1 MKLVRGAWKF
11 LVGVKDALVLLLLL
25 LFFGAVAAALS
36 ARPGTKAGTTGAL
49 VLDLNGSIVEQ
60 PTPINATQALTG
72 GDQAKQFRL
81 RDIVAAL
88 NAASID
94 DKVKAVVLDLD
105 GFMGGGQVALGD
117 VGDALD
123 RVRAKKPVLAFAT
136 GYGDDAYQLAAHASE
151 IWLDPQGLALF
162 QGAGG
167 TRLYYKGLLDKVGAT
182 VHVYRVGKYKSA
194 VEPYILD
201 KASPEA
207 KANSQALASAMW
219 AAWQKDVIQARPKA
233 LVADFVADPAAQVSA
248 SGDLAQAALKAGI
261 VDRLAS
267 RAEFEARV
275 AQVAGTGNRTARK
288 PSHYARIDLKPYVA
302 ANPRPA
308 GDRAIGV
315 VTVAGTIMDGEAEAG
330 TAGGTTISRIIDR
343 AVASGKYKALVV
355 RVDSPGGSALASE
368 RIRTSLDAARKRG
381 MPVVVSM
388 GNVAASGGYW
398 VSMAGDR
405 VFAEPDTITGSIGI
419 FGLIPTFEKGLAKI
433 GVSGDGVATTPLS
446 GQPDVIRGT
455 NAAFDTVIQ
464 TSIEAGYR
472 RFITLVSGARKLSPT
487 RVDEIAQGHVWD
499 GGSANQLGLIDAF
512 GGVDDAIAEAARRAK
527 LDPTRPHAVWLD
539 VEPTWREVFASMWT
553 SDEDS
558 SAAAGDLLTTLSR
571 QRMAELGSAVED
583 VRLMTTASAIQAR
596 CLDCPIPATA
606 PSAATKA
613 TLFELIKAWIS

>member
-36 ARPGTKAGTTGAL
+36 ARPGTKASTTGAL
-49 VLDLNGSIVEQ
+49 ALDLNGSIVEQ

-88 NAASID
+88 NAASTD
-94 DKVKAVVLDLD
+94 DKIKAVVLDLD

-201 KASPEA
+201 KASPDA

-219 AAWQKDVIQARPKA
+219 AAWQKNVVQARPKA
-233 LVADFVADPAAQVSA
+233 RVADFIADPAAQVKA

-261 VDRLAS
+261 VDKLAS
-267 RAEFEARV
+267 RAEFETRV
-275 AQVAGTGNRTARK
+275 AQVAGNGNRVARK
-288 PSHYARIDLKPYVA
+288 PSQYARVDLKSYVA

-308 GDRAIGV
+308 GDRTIGV
-315 VTVAGTIMDGEAEAG
+315 VTVAGTIMDGEAESG

-343 AVASGKYKALVV
+343 AVASDKYKALVV

-368 RIRTSLDAARKRG
+368 RIRVSLDAARKKG

-419 FGLIPTFEKGLAKI
+419 FGLIPTFEKTLAKI

-472 RFITLVSGARKLSPT
+472 RFITLVSGARKLTPE

-512 GGVDDAIAEAARRAK
+512 GGIDDAIAEAARRAK
-527 LDPTRPHAVWLD
+527 LDPAKAHAVWLD
-539 VEPTWREVFASMWT
+539 VEPTWREVLASMWT
-553 SDEDS
+553 SNEDNT
-558 SAAAGDLLTTLSR
+558 AAAGDLLTTLSR

-596 CLDCPIPATA
+596 CLDCPVPATA

>member
-1 MKLVRGAWKF
+1 MKLVRGAWKL
-11 LVGVKDALVLLLLL
+11 LVGVKDALVLLLLV
-25 LFFGAVAAALS
+25 LFFGAIAAALS
-36 ARPGTKAGTTGAL
+36 ARPGTKPIAPGAL

-60 PTPINATQALTG
+60 PAPVNATQALTG
-72 GDQAKQFRL
+72 GEQAKQFRL

-94 DKVKAVVLDLD
+94 DRVKAVVLDLD
-105 GFMGGGQVALGD
+105 GFLGGGQVALGD
-117 VGDALD
+117 VGKAID

-136 GYGDDAYQLAAHASE
+136 GYGDDAYQLAAHATE

-201 KASPEA
+201 KASPDA
-207 KANSQALASAMW
+207 KANSQALAAAMW
-219 AAWQKDVIQARPKA
+219 QAWQADVIQARPKA
-233 LVADFVADPAAQVSA
+233 LIATFVADPAAEVSA
-248 SGDLAQAALKAGI
+248 NGDLAQAALKAGI

-267 RAEFEARV
+267 RADFDTRV
-275 AQVAGTGNRTARK
+275 AQIAGTGDRTARK
-288 PSHYARIDLKPYVA
+288 PSKFARIDLKPYIA
-302 ANPRPA
+302 ASQRPS

-315 VTVAGTIMDGEAEAG
+315 VTVAGTIQDGEAPAG
-330 TAGGTTISRIIDR
+330 TAGGTTISRLIDR
-343 AVASGKYKALVV
+343 AVASNKYKALVV
-355 RVDSPGGSALASE
+355 RVDSPGGSAIASE
-368 RIRTSLDAARKRG
+368 QIRVALDGARKKG

-446 GQPDVIRGT
+446 GQPDIIRGT
-455 NAAFDTVIQ
+455 NAAFDTVVQ
-464 TSIEAGYR
+464 TAIESGYR
-472 RFITLVSGARKLSPT
+472 RFIALVSGARKMAPEK
-487 RVDEIAQGHVWD
+487 VNEVGQGHVWD
-499 GGSANQLGLIDAF
+499 GGTAHQLGLVDAF
-512 GGVDDAIAEAARRAK
+512 GGIDDAIAEAARRAK
-527 LDPTRPHAVWLD
+527 LDPGKPHAVWLD
-539 VEPTWREVFASMWT
+539 TPPTWREALASMFT
-553 SDEDS
+553 NSDEDTAES
-558 SAAAGDLLTTLSR
+558 VDLLTTLSR
-571 QRMAELGSAVED
+571 QRIAEMASAVED
-583 VRLMTTASAIQAR
+583 ARLMTTASAIQAR
-596 CLDCPIPATA
+596 CLDCPVPATA
-606 PSAATKA
+606 APKA